1 MAGDFDDYPPT
12 PAEARA
18 ADIATRSA
26 AILNKFTV
34 MGKTGQFDWVH
45 YDHRALAEYAA
56 ARDIQ
61 ADVLALDLALTK
73 ATLARVRAE
82 RDDLARR
89 LAGIVS
95 AAGA

>member
-1 MAGDFDDYPPT
+1 MIPGDLPELD
-12 PAEARA
+12 ARA
-18 ADIATRSA
+18 AALLD
-26 AILNKFTV
+26 KFSV
-34 MGKTGQFDWVH
+34 WSKTSQFNWVH

-89 LAGIVS
+89 LAGVVS
-95 AAGA
+95 GAAV